1 MLTFHA
7 VRIQK
12 LAVKGREGGM
22 EGGVFAPGTVALRDG
37 MGGGGWGE
45 LSCNTVPPC
54 CRNKASKILMT
65 GFILVY

>member
-37 MGGGGWGE
+37 MGGGGMGGVIMQH
-45 LSCNTVPPC
+45 SSTV
-54 CRNKASKILMT
+54 LQE
-65 GFILVY
+65 

>member
-12 LAVKGREGGM
+12 LAVKGM

>member
-37 MGGGGWGE
+37 MGGGGDGG
-45 LSCNTVPPC
+45 SYHATQFHRAAGIKPQ
-54 CRNKASKILMT
+54 K
-65 GFILVY
+65 Y

>member
-12 LAVKGREGGM
+12 LAVKGM

-37 MGGGGWGE
+37 MGGGGDGG
-45 LSCNTVPPC
+45 SYHATQFHRAAGIKPQ
-54 CRNKASKILMT
+54 K
-65 GFILVY
+65 Y